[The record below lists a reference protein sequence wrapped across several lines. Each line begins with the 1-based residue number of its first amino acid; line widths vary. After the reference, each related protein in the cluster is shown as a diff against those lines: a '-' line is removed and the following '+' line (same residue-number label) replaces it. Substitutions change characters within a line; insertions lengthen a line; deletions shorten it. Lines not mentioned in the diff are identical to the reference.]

1 MLISAPHHLHHS
13 FIIDAHLS
21 MIILLLYT
29 PSGEEAQ
36 RYNRGGHILAP
47 VGGNVPPI
55 IAATASVADSS
66 GGRL

>member
-1 MLISAPHHLHHS
+1 
-13 FIIDAHLS
+13 